1 MLICF
6 YFHIEY
12 IYIYIYIFVCTQTPF
27 FGRMYRAT
35 KRTHTICGYLS
46 KFQLCTVTDS
56 LSFLFTFFT
65 CSIVLVKSIPRRF
78 GSCSIL
84 FLQHSGLRRLVEHAR
99 VQEEL
104 ELGLRD
110 LADRSRGVTS
120 VSCMG
125 ASVVPNSIWIPMIHG
140 ECKKD

>member
-1 MLICF
+1 MPRMLICF
-6 YFHIEY
+6 NFHIEY
-12 IYIYIYIFVCTQTPF
+12 IYIYIYLCVLKHHSLVECIEPPKEHIRFVD
-27 FGRMYRAT
+27 
-35 KRTHTICGYLS
+35 ICQS
-46 KFQLCTVTDS
+46 SNCVQS
-56 LSFLFTFFT
+56 LFTFFT